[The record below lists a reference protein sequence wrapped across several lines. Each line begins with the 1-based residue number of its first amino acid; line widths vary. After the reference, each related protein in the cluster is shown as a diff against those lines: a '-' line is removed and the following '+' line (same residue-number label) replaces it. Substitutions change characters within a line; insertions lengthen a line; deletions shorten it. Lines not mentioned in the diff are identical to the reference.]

1 MMLCCGNDGKNSK
14 DWIVVLVWLLTVLFV
29 LAFFICMG
37 YTAEVCFSE
46 GDAKRLV
53 VELEQKRVLEQ
64 EVQEQEGLIENLKKQ
79 VDLLKQENQLLKEQ
93 VQLLKEQREMYK
105 VIVEE
110 KDKEIRREKAVGFF
124 ERVRSFLMGAGV
136 GAFATLLLLH

>member
-1 MMLCCGNDGKNSK
+1 MLCCGNDGKNGK
-14 DWIVVLVWLLTVLFV
+14 DWVVVLIWVLTVLFV
-29 LAFFICMG
+29 LMFFVCKG
-37 YTAEVCFSE
+37 YSAEVCFSE
-46 GDAKRLV
+46 RDAKRLV

-93 VQLLKEQREMYK
+93 VQLLKEQKAMYK

-110 KDKEIRREKAVGFF
+110 KDKEIRRVKAIGFF
-124 ERVRSFLMGAGV
+124 ERVKSFLMGAGA
-136 GAFATLLLLH
+136 GAVTMLLLLH